1 MMKED
6 IDAFFSDDEFADVF
20 TNNGVSLTGIVDDA
34 SEILDED
41 GYVVGVRTTITIPQ
55 EYFQRMDVSLPLSLR
70 GNDYMVH
77 SHTNKG
83 NGLVLLS
90 LRNATNV

>member
-6 IDAFFSDDEFADVF
+6 IDAFFCSDEFADVF
-20 TNNGVSLTGIVDDA
+20 TNNGISLTGIVDDA
-34 SEILDED
+34 SEAIDED
-41 GYVVGVRTTITIPQ
+41 GYVVGVRTTIIVPQ
-55 EYFQRMDVSLPLSLR
+55 EYFQKMDVSLPLFLR
-70 GNDYMVH
+70 GKNYMVH

-90 LRNATNV
+90 LRDESV